1 MAAEL
6 CRKSLQNVPCGLGAK
21 EIEHGTD
28 LYALI
33 FDKHP
38 ELRHY
43 FKGHENFTGAQ
54 VKASDHF
61 KKQGQTLLLAC
72 HALANMLDDPASFKA
87 YSREIID
94 RHLRINV
101 HLDPK
106 LWSAFWAIFL
116 DFLSTKGSVD
126 DATKDAWFQLGKQ
139 FSDECLSHLKN
150 LGQPH

>member
-1 MAAEL
+1 MTASL
-6 CRKSLQNVPCGLGAK
+6 CKKSLECVPCGTGAK

-28 LYALI
+28 LYALL

-43 FKGHENFTGAQ
+43 FKGHESLTGAQ
-54 VKASDHF
+54 VKAR
-61 KKQGQTLLLAC
+61 QTLLLAC
-72 HALANMLDDPASFKA
+72 HALANLLDDPSSFKA

-94 RHLRINV
+94 RHLRVNV

-106 LWSAFWAIFL
+106 LWNAFWPIFL
-116 DFLSTKGSVD
+116 DYLSTKEAVD
-126 DATKDAWFQLGKQ
+126 DATKKAWLELGKQ